1 MTVRKAF
8 SFLRSFY
15 EAACTITDKKE
26 QADFYNAIFRYAFD
40 GVESDITGTP
50 LAMFTLAKPN
60 IDFSLKKS
68 EAGALGGST
77 RQGRNRNSESKPQAN
92 DKQSESKPQANDKQ
106 SESKPQANDK
116 QSESKPQAIKDKGS
130 RINDKGEV
138 IKDKGQNKNLGHF
151 DAEFE
156 TFWQE
161 YPKKI
166 GKGAAKKAFE
176 KARLG
181 GVTLESLVTAVRRQK
196 CGSQW
201 SKDDGQYIPHPAT
214 WLNQERWEDEVYS
227 PGVNNNLGRGSG
239 QSGTFSHGKNDYK
252 AGMAQ
257 ALEILRRDRE
267 RDNDG

>member
-68 EAGALGGST
+68 ETGALGGST
-77 RQGRNRNSESKPQAN
+77 RQGRNRN
-92 DKQSESKPQANDKQ
+92 

>member
-77 RQGRNRNSESKPQAN
+77 RQGRNRN
-92 DKQSESKPQANDKQ
+92 

>member
-50 LAMFTLAKPN
+50 LAMFTLVKPN

-77 RQGRNRNSESKPQAN
+77 RQGRNRN
-92 DKQSESKPQANDKQ
+92 

-214 WLNQERWEDEVYS
+214 WLNQERWEDEIYS
-227 PGVNNNLGRGSG
+227 PGVNHNPAKWTGQPPNLP
-239 QSGTFSHGKNDYK
+239 HGKNDYQ

>member
-1 MTVRKAF
+1 MTKRKAF

-40 GVESDITGTP
+40 GEESDITGTP
-50 LAMFTLAKPN
+50 LAMFLLAKPN

-77 RQGRNRNSESKPQAN
+77 RRERNGN
-92 DKQSESKPQANDKQ
+92 

-116 QSESKPQAIKDKGS
+116 QSESKPQAIKDKG
-130 RINDKGEV
+130 EV
-138 IKDKGQNKNLGHF
+138 IKDKGVNKTLGHF
-151 DAEFE
+151 DTEFD

-161 YPKKI
+161 YPKKV

-176 KARLG
+176 KARQG

-239 QSGTFSHGKNDYK
+239 QGASFSHGKNDYK

>member
-1 MTVRKAF
+1 MTKRKAF

-40 GVESDITGTP
+40 GEESDITGTP
-50 LAMFTLAKPN
+50 LAMFLLAKPN

-77 RQGRNRNSESKPQAN
+77 RRERNGN
-92 DKQSESKPQANDKQ
+92 SESKPQANDKQ

-116 QSESKPQAIKDKGS
+116 QSESKPQAIKDKG
-130 RINDKGEV
+130 EV
-138 IKDKGQNKNLGHF
+138 IKDKGVNKTLGHF
-151 DAEFE
+151 DTEFD

-161 YPKKI
+161 YPKKV

-176 KARLG
+176 KARQG

-239 QSGTFSHGKNDYK
+239 QGASFSHGKNDYK

>member
-1 MTVRKAF
+1 M
-8 SFLRSFY
+8 
-15 EAACTITDKKE
+15 
-26 QADFYNAIFRYAFD
+26 
-40 GVESDITGTP
+40 
-50 LAMFTLAKPN
+50 
-60 IDFSLKKS
+60 
-68 EAGALGGST
+68 
-77 RQGRNRNSESKPQAN
+77 
-92 DKQSESKPQANDKQ
+92 
-106 SESKPQANDK
+106 
-116 QSESKPQAIKDKGS
+116 
-130 RINDKGEV
+130 